1 MSEGGNRRKVYG
13 FKAER
18 QAFFSKNVRQTFLEE
33 GRKKKDEERAR
44 MEAYRKVCKEEGIV
58 SKRLEDYDRTRQ
70 AASEEL
76 GSILQQVDYDQSLT
90 NNEKKKRKYN
100 LKRKFSATTVTD
112 LIEKRQKHYNAVSGM
127 ESVQRKQQEER
138 AERQEARLKHDREKK
153 MRVQAR
159 KSRNALFAKRTKKGQ
174 PVMSSRVE
182 SLLQKI
188 QKQ

>member
-1 MSEGGNRRKVYG
+1 MSDGPGRRKVYG

-44 MEAYRKVCKEEGIV
+44 MEAYRKLCKEEGIV
-58 SKRLEDYDRTRQ
+58 SKRLAEYDNTRK
-70 AASEEL
+70 AATADLSSTLEK
-76 GSILQQVDYDQSLT
+76 IDYDQSLT
-90 NNEKKKRKYN
+90 NNEKKKRKFN

-112 LIEKRQKHYNAVSGM
+112 IMDKRQKHHNALSGV
-127 ESVQRKQQEER
+127 EEIQRKRQEER
-138 AERQEARLKHDREKK
+138 EAKKTERQLREKEK
-153 MRVQAR
+153 KVRVQAR

-174 PVMSSRVE
+174 PVMSSRME

-188 QKQ
+188 ER